1 MQAAQRDRAATTRQ
15 PYPVGH
21 LGDRA
26 DARVIVFVARDEQHA
41 LLCPDIHGQGHIHV
55 REDNDVLQ
63 RDEQHRAQHI
73 TPSLCRCHT
82 SINYKKDTCIP
93 RLPVAVPLNLRM
105 IGLMPRATP
114 LAARNDTPKV
124 GARVRSLRRERGLTI
139 EQLAAAT
146 GLTKGF
152 ISQLERDRTAPS
164 LSSIARICDA
174 LGVRLSHIF
183 EREPAPALVRR
194 HERVPVDTA
203 FSTENHLL
211 SSRDEE
217 RFQAIESEV
226 APGAGAGDELNSL
239 PGEMEFVYVLEG
251 TLEIQVA
258 EETHV
263 LEQGDA
269 LTYPLSKPH
278 TWRNASDTK
287 ALRVL
292 WVPSPTLT
300 I

>member
-1 MQAAQRDRAATTRQ
+1 MI
-15 PYPVGH
+15 
-21 LGDRA
+21 
-26 DARVIVFVARDEQHA
+26 VIV
-41 LLCPDIHGQGHIHV
+41 
-55 REDNDVLQ
+55 
-63 RDEQHRAQHI
+63 
-73 TPSLCRCHT
+73 
-82 SINYKKDTCIP
+82 
-93 RLPVAVPLNLRM
+93 
-105 IGLMPRATP
+105 PRATP

-183 EREPAPALVRR
+183 ERDPAPALVRR
-194 HERVPVDTA
+194 RGRPKLEARFT
-203 FSTENHLL
+203 TENHLL

-226 APGAGAGDELNSL
+226 APGAGAGDDLSSL

-251 TLEIQVA
+251 SLEIQVA
-258 EETHV
+258 DETHV

-278 TWRNASDTK
+278 TWKNASDTK
-287 ALRVL
+287 SLRVL
-292 WVPSPTLT
+292 WVSVPNPY
-300 I
+300 

>member
-1 MQAAQRDRAATTRQ
+1 
-15 PYPVGH
+15 V
-21 LGDRA
+21 
-26 DARVIVFVARDEQHA
+26 
-41 LLCPDIHGQGHIHV
+41 
-55 REDNDVLQ
+55 
-63 RDEQHRAQHI
+63 
-73 TPSLCRCHT
+73 
-82 SINYKKDTCIP
+82 
-93 RLPVAVPLNLRM
+93 
-105 IGLMPRATP
+105 PRATP

-174 LGVRLSHIF
+174 LGVRLSTIF

-194 HERVPVDTA
+194 DERTEVDTPHTLS
-203 FSTENHLL
+203 FLL
-211 SSRDEE
+211 SSRDEP

-226 APGAGAGDELNSL
+226 APGGGAGDELTSL

-251 TLEIQVA
+251 SLELQVGD
-258 EETHV
+258 EKHV
-263 LEQGDA
+263 LDQGDA
-269 LTYPLSKPH
+269 ITYPLSKPH

-287 ALRVL
+287 SLRVL
-292 WVPSPTLT
+292 WVSVPNPY
-300 I
+300 

>member
-1 MQAAQRDRAATTRQ
+1 
-15 PYPVGH
+15 
-21 LGDRA
+21 
-26 DARVIVFVARDEQHA
+26 
-41 LLCPDIHGQGHIHV
+41 
-55 REDNDVLQ
+55 
-63 RDEQHRAQHI
+63 
-73 TPSLCRCHT
+73 
-82 SINYKKDTCIP
+82 
-93 RLPVAVPLNLRM
+93 M
-105 IGLMPRATP
+105 IGFMPRATP

-183 EREPAPALVRR
+183 EGEPEPALVRR
-194 HERVPVDTA
+194 QERIQVDSK
-203 FSTENHLL
+203 FPSENHLL

-217 RFQAIESEV
+217 RFQAIESYV
-226 APGAGAGDELNSL
+226 APGAGAGDELHSL

-251 TLEIQVA
+251 SLELRVG
-258 EETHV
+258 EEQHL
-263 LEQGDA
+263 LERGDA

-278 TWRNASDTK
+278 TWRNPSDK
-287 ALRVL
+287 DAALVL
-292 WVPSPTLT
+292 WISVPNPY
-300 I
+300 